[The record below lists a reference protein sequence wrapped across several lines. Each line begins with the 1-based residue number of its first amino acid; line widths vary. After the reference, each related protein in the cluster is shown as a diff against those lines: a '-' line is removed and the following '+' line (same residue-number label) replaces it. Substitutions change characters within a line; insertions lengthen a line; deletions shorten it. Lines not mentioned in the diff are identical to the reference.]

1 MDERT
6 RLLTGSGG
14 PNNSHDAEAA
24 TSESRKGR
32 EDDDDDDDC
41 FSESSCQP
49 SGTLFNAVA
58 TLDSTQQ

>member
-6 RLLTGSGG
+6 RLLTGSRG

-32 EDDDDDDDC
+32 EDDDDDDC

>member
-6 RLLTGSGG
+6 RLLTGSRG

-24 TSESRKGR
+24 TSESRK
-32 EDDDDDDDC
+32 DDDDDC

-49 SGTLFNAVA
+49 SGTLFNAVT

>member
-32 EDDDDDDDC
+32 EDDDDDC